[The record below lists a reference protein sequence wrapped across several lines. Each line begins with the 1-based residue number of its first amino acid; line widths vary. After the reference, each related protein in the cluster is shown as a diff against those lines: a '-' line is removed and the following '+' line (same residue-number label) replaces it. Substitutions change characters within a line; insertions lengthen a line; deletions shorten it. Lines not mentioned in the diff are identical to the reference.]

1 MKIIHNPQASVL
13 RRLLAGPEFLTLPGV
28 YDALTAKIA
37 AQAGFKCLVMGGY
50 SIAASRL
57 GQPDVG
63 YLTMTEMAQALKG
76 ICDAVDLPV
85 AADGDTGYG
94 NALSVRRT
102 VLEYEKAGAA
112 AILFEDQVWPKRC
125 GHMDGKQVIT
135 AEEHA
140 QKLRAAV
147 DARVDKEMMIMART
161 DTRAINGLDDAI
173 ERGKRYA
180 DAGAEILF
188 IEALRDRSEIEKAAR
203 AFEGTGIYLTSNMI
217 EGGKTPLIPASELE
231 QMGYSVVFWA
241 CSSLY
246 LVSKT
251 LHDAFTVLNTTGTTA
266 SIADKMIDFPRFNHF
281 IGLDTYKKLER
292 EYKVDRDD

>member
-1 MKIIHNPQASVL
+1 MKTAHQK
-13 RRLLAGPEFLTLPGV
+13 RLDFRARLKSKKIMIVPGI
-28 YDALTAKIA
+28 YDALSAKIA
-37 AQAGFKCLVMGGY
+37 QEAGIPCLAMGGY
-50 SIAASRL
+50 AIEASRL
-57 GQPDVG
+57 AQPDVG
-63 YLTMTEMAQALKG
+63 LLSLSEMTTALKQ
-76 ICDAVDLPV
+76 ICDAVDIPV
-85 AADGDTGYG
+85 IGDGDTGYG
-94 NALSVRRT
+94 NALNAIRT
-102 VLEYEKAGAA
+102 EQEFEAAGAA
-112 AILFEDQVWPKRC
+112 CVFLEDQVWPKRC

-147 DARVDKEMMIMART
+147 DARVDKELMIMART

-188 IEALRDRSEIEKAAR
+188 IEALRDRAEIEKAAR

>member
-1 MKIIHNPQASVL
+1 MKTAHQK
-13 RRLLAGPEFLTLPGV
+13 RLDFRARLKSKKIMIVPGI
-28 YDALTAKIA
+28 YDALSAKIA
-37 AQAGFKCLVMGGY
+37 QEAGIPCIAMGGY
-50 SIAASRL
+50 SIEASRL
-57 GQPDVG
+57 AQPDVG
-63 YLTMTEMAQALKG
+63 LLSLSEMTTALKQ
-76 ICDAVDLPV
+76 ICDAIDIPV
-85 AADGDTGYG
+85 IGDGDTGYG
-94 NALSVRRT
+94 NALNAIRT
-102 VLEYEKAGAA
+102 EQEFEAAGAA
-112 AILFEDQVWPKRC
+112 CVFLEDQVWPKRC

-188 IEALRDRSEIEKAAR
+188 IEALRDRAEIEKAAR

>member
-1 MKIIHNPQASVL
+1 MKTAHQK
-13 RRLLAGPEFLTLPGV
+13 RLDFRARLKSKKIMIVPGI
-28 YDALTAKIA
+28 YDALSAKIA
-37 AQAGFKCLVMGGY
+37 QEAGIPCLAMGGY
-50 SIAASRL
+50 AIEASRL
-57 GQPDVG
+57 AQPDVG
-63 YLTMTEMAQALKG
+63 LLSLSEMTTALKQ
-76 ICDAVDLPV
+76 ICDAVDIPV
-85 AADGDTGYG
+85 IGDGDTGYG
-94 NALSVRRT
+94 NALNAIRT
-102 VLEYEKAGAA
+102 EQEFEAAGAA
-112 AILFEDQVWPKRC
+112 CVFLEDQVWPKRC

-241 CSSLY
+241 CCSLY

-251 LHDAFTVLNTTGTTA
+251 LLDAFTVLNTTGTTA

>member
-1 MKIIHNPQASVL
+1 MKTAHQK
-13 RRLLAGPEFLTLPGV
+13 RLDFRARLKSKKIMITPGI
-28 YDALTAKIA
+28 YDALSAKIA
-37 AQAGFKCLVMGGY
+37 QEAGIPCLAMGGY
-50 SIAASRL
+50 AIEASRL
-57 GQPDVG
+57 AQPDVG
-63 YLTMTEMAQALKG
+63 LLSLAEMTDALKQ
-76 ICDAVDLPV
+76 ICDATDIPV
-85 AADGDTGYG
+85 IGDGDTGYG
-94 NALSVRRT
+94 NALNAIRT
-102 VLEYEKAGAA
+102 EREFEAAGAA
-112 AILFEDQVWPKRC
+112 CVFLEDQVWPKRC

-140 QKLRAAV
+140 QKIRAAA
-147 DARVDKEMMIMART
+147 DARIDKDMMIMART
-161 DTRAINGLDDAI
+161 DTRAINGLEDAI

-180 DAGAEILF
+180 DAGAEIIF
-188 IEALRDRSEIEKAAR
+188 IEALRDRNEIEKAAR

-217 EGGKTPLIPASELE
+217 EGGKTPLIPAQELE

-251 LHDAFTVLNTTGTTA
+251 LHDAFSTLNTTGTTA
-266 SIADKMIDFPRFNHF
+266 SLADKMIDFTQFNHF

>member
-1 MKIIHNPQASVL
+1 MKTAHQK
-13 RRLLAGPEFLTLPGV
+13 RLDFRARLKSKKIMIVPGI
-28 YDALTAKIA
+28 YDALSAKIA
-37 AQAGFKCLVMGGY
+37 QEAGIPCIAMGGY
-50 SIAASRL
+50 SIEASRL
-57 GQPDVG
+57 AQPDVG
-63 YLTMTEMAQALKG
+63 LLSLSEMTTALKQ
-76 ICDAVDLPV
+76 ICDAIDIPV
-85 AADGDTGYG
+85 IGDGDTGYG
-94 NALSVRRT
+94 NALNAIRT
-102 VLEYEKAGAA
+102 EQEFEAAGAA
-112 AILFEDQVWPKRC
+112 CVFLEDQVWPKRC

-147 DARVDKEMMIMART
+147 DARVDKSMMIMART

-180 DAGAEILF
+180 DAGAEIIF
-188 IEALRDRSEIEKAAR
+188 IEALRDRAEIEKAAR

-217 EGGKTPLIPASELE
+217 EGGKTPLIPAKELE

-241 CSSLY
+241 CSALY

-266 SIADKMIDFPRFNHF
+266 SLADKMIDFPRFNHF

>member
-1 MKIIHNPQASVL
+1 MKTAHQK
-13 RRLLAGPEFLTLPGV
+13 RLDFRARLKSKKIMIVPGI
-28 YDALTAKIA
+28 YDALSAKIA
-37 AQAGFKCLVMGGY
+37 QEAGIPCLAMGGY
-50 SIAASRL
+50 AIEASRL
-57 GQPDVG
+57 AQPNVG
-63 YLTMTEMAQALKG
+63 LLSLSEMTTALKQ
-76 ICDAVDLPV
+76 ICDAVDIPV
-85 AADGDTGYG
+85 IGDGDTGYG
-94 NALSVRRT
+94 NALNAIRT
-102 VLEYEKAGAA
+102 EQEFEAAGAA
-112 AILFEDQVWPKRC
+112 CVFLEDQVWPKRC

-188 IEALRDRSEIEKAAR
+188 IEALRDRAEIEKAAR

>member
-1 MKIIHNPQASVL
+1 MKTAHQK
-13 RRLLAGPEFLTLPGV
+13 RLDFRARLKSKKIMIVPGI
-28 YDALTAKIA
+28 YDALSAKIA
-37 AQAGFKCLVMGGY
+37 QEAGIPCLAMGGY
-50 SIAASRL
+50 AIEASRL
-57 GQPDVG
+57 AQPDVG
-63 YLTMTEMAQALKG
+63 LLSLSEMTTALKQ
-76 ICDAVDLPV
+76 ICDAVDIHV
-85 AADGDTGYG
+85 IGDGDTGYG
-94 NALSVRRT
+94 NALNAIRT
-102 VLEYEKAGAA
+102 EQEFEAAGAA
-112 AILFEDQVWPKRC
+112 CVFLEDQVWPKRC

-161 DTRAINGLDDAI
+161 DTRAINGLHDAI

>member
-1 MKIIHNPQASVL
+1 MKTAHQK
-13 RRLLAGPEFLTLPGV
+13 RLDFRARLKSKKIMIVPGI
-28 YDALTAKIA
+28 YDALSAQIA
-37 AQAGFKCLVMGGY
+37 QEAGIPCLAMGGY
-50 SIAASRL
+50 AIEASRL
-57 GQPDVG
+57 AQPDVG
-63 YLTMTEMAQALKG
+63 LLSLSEMTTALKQ
-76 ICDAVDLPV
+76 ICDAVDIPV
-85 AADGDTGYG
+85 IGDGDTGYG
-94 NALSVRRT
+94 NALNAIRT
-102 VLEYEKAGAA
+102 EQEFEAAGAA
-112 AILFEDQVWPKRC
+112 CVFLEDQVWPKRC

>member
-1 MKIIHNPQASVL
+1 MKTAHQK
-13 RRLLAGPEFLTLPGV
+13 RLDFRARLKSKKIMIVPGI
-28 YDALTAKIA
+28 YDALSAKIA
-37 AQAGFKCLVMGGY
+37 QEAGIPCLAMGGY
-50 SIAASRL
+50 AIEASRL
-57 GQPDVG
+57 AQPDVG
-63 YLTMTEMAQALKG
+63 LLSLSDITTALKQ
-76 ICDAVDLPV
+76 ICDAVDIPV
-85 AADGDTGYG
+85 IGDGDTGYG
-94 NALSVRRT
+94 NALNAIRT
-102 VLEYEKAGAA
+102 EQEFEAAGAA
-112 AILFEDQVWPKRC
+112 CVFLEDQVWPKRC

-188 IEALRDRSEIEKAAR
+188 IEALRDRAEIEKAAR

>member
-1 MKIIHNPQASVL
+1 MKTAHQK
-13 RRLLAGPEFLTLPGV
+13 RLDFRARLKSKKIMIVPGI
-28 YDALTAKIA
+28 YEALSAKIA
-37 AQAGFKCLVMGGY
+37 QEAGIPCLAMGGY
-50 SIAASRL
+50 AIEASRL
-57 GQPDVG
+57 AQPDVG
-63 YLTMTEMAQALKG
+63 LLSLSEMTTALKQ
-76 ICDAVDLPV
+76 ICDAVDIPV
-85 AADGDTGYG
+85 IGDGDTGYG
-94 NALSVRRT
+94 NALNAIRT
-102 VLEYEKAGAA
+102 EQEFEAAGAA
-112 AILFEDQVWPKRC
+112 CVFLEDQVWPKRC

-188 IEALRDRSEIEKAAR
+188 IEALRDRAEIEKAAR

-241 CSSLY
+241 CSSLS

>member
-1 MKIIHNPQASVL
+1 MKTAHQK
-13 RRLLAGPEFLTLPGV
+13 RLDFRARLKSKKIMIVPGI
-28 YDALTAKIA
+28 YDALSAKIA
-37 AQAGFKCLVMGGY
+37 QEAGIPCLAMGGY
-50 SIAASRL
+50 AIEASRL
-57 GQPDVG
+57 AQPDVG
-63 YLTMTEMAQALKG
+63 LLSLSEMTTALKQ
-76 ICDAVDLPV
+76 ICDAVDIPV
-85 AADGDTGYG
+85 IGDGDTGYG
-94 NALSVRRT
+94 NALNAIRT
-102 VLEYEKAGAA
+102 EQEFEAAGAA
-112 AILFEDQVWPKRC
+112 CVFLEDQVWPKRC

>member
-1 MKIIHNPQASVL
+1 MKTAHQK
-13 RRLLAGPEFLTLPGV
+13 RLDFRARLKSKKIMIVPGI
-28 YDALTAKIA
+28 YDALSAKIA
-37 AQAGFKCLVMGGY
+37 QEAGIPCLAMGGY
-50 SIAASRL
+50 AIEASRL
-57 GQPDVG
+57 AQPDVG
-63 YLTMTEMAQALKG
+63 LLSLSEMTTALKQ
-76 ICDAVDLPV
+76 ICDAVDIPV
-85 AADGDTGYG
+85 IGDGDTGYG
-94 NALSVRRT
+94 NALNAIRT
-102 VLEYEKAGAA
+102 EQEFEAAGAA
-112 AILFEDQVWPKRC
+112 CVFLEDQVWPKRC

-180 DAGAEILF
+180 DAGAEILV

>member
-1 MKIIHNPQASVL
+1 MKTAHQK
-13 RRLLAGPEFLTLPGV
+13 RLDFRARLKSKKIMIVPGI
-28 YDALTAKIA
+28 YDALSAKIA
-37 AQAGFKCLVMGGY
+37 QEAGIPCLAMGGY
-50 SIAASRL
+50 AIEASRL
-57 GQPDVG
+57 AQPDVG
-63 YLTMTEMAQALKG
+63 LLSLSEMTTALKQ
-76 ICDAVDLPV
+76 ICDAVDIPV
-85 AADGDTGYG
+85 IGDGDTGYG
-94 NALSVRRT
+94 NALNAIRT
-102 VLEYEKAGAA
+102 EQEFEAAGAA
-112 AILFEDQVWPKRC
+112 CVFLEDQVWPKRC

-188 IEALRDRSEIEKAAR
+188 IEALRDRAEIEKAAR

>member
-1 MKIIHNPQASVL
+1 MY
-13 RRLLAGPEFLTLPGV
+13 RT
-28 YDALTAKIA
+28 DAL
-37 AQAGFKCLVMGGY
+37 
-50 SIAASRL
+50 
-57 GQPDVG
+57 
-63 YLTMTEMAQALKG
+63 
-76 ICDAVDLPV
+76 AV
-85 AADGDTGYG
+85 
-94 NALSVRRT
+94 
-102 VLEYEKAGAA
+102 
-112 AILFEDQVWPKRC
+112 
-125 GHMDGKQVIT
+125 
-135 AEEHA
+135 
-140 QKLRAAV
+140 
-147 DARVDKEMMIMART
+147 
-161 DTRAINGLDDAI
+161 NGLDDAI

-188 IEALRDRSEIEKAAR
+188 IEALRDRAEIEKAAR

>member
-1 MKIIHNPQASVL
+1 MKTAHQK
-13 RRLLAGPEFLTLPGV
+13 RLDFRARLKSKKIMIVPGI
-28 YDALTAKIA
+28 YDALSAKIA
-37 AQAGFKCLVMGGY
+37 QEAGIPCLAMGGY
-50 SIAASRL
+50 AIEASRL
-57 GQPDVG
+57 AQPDVG
-63 YLTMTEMAQALKG
+63 LLSLSEMTTALKQ
-76 ICDAVDLPV
+76 ICDAVDIPV
-85 AADGDTGYG
+85 IGDGDTGYG
-94 NALSVRRT
+94 NALNAIRT
-102 VLEYEKAGAA
+102 EQEFEAAGAA
-112 AILFEDQVWPKRC
+112 CVFLEDQVWPKRC

-203 AFEGTGIYLTSNMI
+203 AFEGTGIYLTNNMI

>member
-1 MKIIHNPQASVL
+1 
-13 RRLLAGPEFLTLPGV
+13 
-28 YDALTAKIA
+28 
-37 AQAGFKCLVMGGY
+37 
-50 SIAASRL
+50 
-57 GQPDVG
+57 
-63 YLTMTEMAQALKG
+63 
-76 ICDAVDLPV
+76 
-85 AADGDTGYG
+85 
-94 NALSVRRT
+94 
-102 VLEYEKAGAA
+102 
-112 AILFEDQVWPKRC
+112 
-125 GHMDGKQVIT
+125 
-135 AEEHA
+135 
-140 QKLRAAV
+140 
-147 DARVDKEMMIMART
+147 MIMART